1 MDCSGK
7 GSLKMNTKL
16 FFPVLL
22 LAAAVAP
29 GALAAG
35 DDSETNVSHQKWSI
49 AGYSRGAVTI
59 HKCSTGAA
67 VVQADPK
74 QTLLDYDSL
83 MVAINRNSRPLALP
97 LAKPSHV
104 VNSAASRQLR

>member
-1 MDCSGK
+1 MDCPGK

-35 DDSETNVSHQKWSI
+35 DDSETNVRTRSGKLL
-49 AGYSRGAVTI
+49 VTPAE
-59 HKCSTGAA
+59 KSPSTNVPPGAA

-74 QTLLDYDSL
+74 QALLDYDSL
-83 MVAINRNSRPLALP
+83 MVGITQKFSATLTAIAEAVAQRAGS
-97 LAKPSHV
+97 
-104 VNSAASRQLR
+104 